1 MDARITKAEA
11 ALLLPATTLESP
23 RIAEVE
29 RIRLAAVAA
38 RDAAIAD
45 TLRRTAIGTWR
56 FVAALAGAVR
66 DFPARIETYRAL
78 RLLSDRELTDIGMTR
93 FDIGRVFEP
102 GFNPRPANDEGAKP
116 APRAA

>member
-29 RIRLAAVAA
+29 RIRLAAIAA
-38 RDAAIAD
+38 RDAAIAEALIRAA
-45 TLRRTAIGTWR
+45 TGAWR
-56 FVAALAGAVR
+56 FVAALAAAVR

-78 RLLSDRELTDIGMTR
+78 RQLSDRELTDIGMTR
-93 FDIGRVFEP
+93 FDIGRVFDP
-102 GFNPRPANDEGAKP
+102 GYSPRPANDTARRAGA
-116 APRAA
+116 A

>member
-11 ALLLPATTLESP
+11 ALLLPATTLPSP

-29 RIRLAAVAA
+29 RIRLAAIAA
-38 RDAAIAD
+38 RDKAVAEALLRAA
-45 TLRRTAIGTWR
+45 TGTWR
-56 FVAALAGAVR
+56 FVVALAAAIR

-78 RLLSDRELTDIGMTR
+78 RQLSDRELTDIGMTR

-102 GFNPRPANDEGAKP
+102 GYAPRPANDRQR
-116 APRAA
+116 RAA

>member
-23 RIAEVE
+23 RVAEVE
-29 RIRLAAVAA
+29 RIRLAAIAA
-38 RDAAIAD
+38 RDAAVANA
-45 TLRRTAIGTWR
+45 LRRAAIGTWR

-78 RLLSDRELTDIGMTR
+78 RQLSDRELTDIGMTR

-102 GFNPRPANDEGAKP
+102 GYAPRPANDQQR
-116 APRAA
+116 RAA